1 MIAEKIIMV
10 RPAAFRFN
18 AETAADNAYQVNDL
32 SLSPDEVQAR
42 AAEEFSGLVD
52 ALREAGVVVD
62 VLQDKGDDT
71 PDSIFPNNTFVT
83 FPGKLFICPMY
94 SANRKKE
101 FPKLRPQYDA
111 LFDLS
116 RLEVADFSHE
126 PAALEGTGAMVLD
139 RFHAICYA
147 ALSARCDEGLLRRFC
162 DAYGMT
168 PVPFRARHHD
178 AAVYHTNVIMTV
190 AEHFA
195 LIAEELITEG
205 KGDLL
210 ARLKATGKEVIPLSA
225 DEVDHFCGNCLE
237 LKGEEPLL
245 VMSEEAYEHLVPEK
259 IAQIEKYDRILHVP
273 LPVISQLGGGS
284 ARCMIAENFIDA

>member
-10 RPAAFRFN
+10 RPSAFRFN
-18 AETAADNAYQVNDL
+18 AETAADNAYQVNDRSL
-32 SLSPDEVQAR
+32 SLDEVQAR
-42 AAEEFSGLVD
+42 AAEEFSGLVN
-52 ALREAGVVVD
+52 ALKEAGVVVD

-83 FPGKLFICPMY
+83 FPGKLFLCPMY
-94 SANRKKE
+94 SDNRKKE

-139 RFHAICYA
+139 RFHDICYA
-147 ALSARCDEGLLRRFC
+147 ALSARCDEDLLARFC
-162 DAYGMT
+162 DVYGLVT
-168 PVPFRARHHD
+168 VPFRAHHHD

-190 AEHFA
+190 AEHFV

-205 KGDLL
+205 KEDLL
-210 ARLKATGKEVIPLSA
+210 ARLKETGKEIIPLSA
-225 DEVDHFCGNCLE
+225 EEVDHFCGNCLE
-237 LKGEEPLL
+237 LMGDAPLL
-245 VMSEEAYEHLVPEK
+245 VMSEKAYEHLAPEK

-273 LPVISQLGGGS
+273 LPVISHLGGGS
-284 ARCMIAENFIDA
+284 ARCMIAENFC

>member
-1 MIAEKIIMV
+1 MIAEKIMMV

-18 AETAADNAYQVNDL
+18 AETAADNAYQVNDR

-116 RLEVADFSHE
+116 RLEVTDFSNE

-139 RFHAICYA
+139 RFHDICYA

-162 DAYGMT
+162 DAYGLT
-168 PVPFRARHHD
+168 PVPFRARHHE

-190 AEHFA
+190 AERFA
-195 LIAEELITEG
+195 LIAEELIVEG
-205 KGDLL
+205 KDELL
-210 ARLKATGKEVIPLSA
+210 ARLKATGKEIIPLSA

-237 LKGEEPLL
+237 LMGREPIL
-245 VMSEEAYEHLVPEK
+245 VMSEEAYEHLAPEK
-259 IAQIEKYDRILHVP
+259 IARIEKHDKIVHVP

-284 ARCMIAENFIDA
+284 ARCMLAENFIDA

>member
-1 MIAEKIIMV
+1 MIAEKIMMV

-18 AETAADNAYQVNDL
+18 AETAADNAYQVNDR

-42 AAEEFSGLVD
+42 AAEEFSDLAD

-62 VLQDKGDDT
+62 VLQDNGDDT

-101 FPKLRPQYDA
+101 FPKLRPQHDA

-116 RLEVADFSHE
+116 RLEVTDFSNE

-139 RFHAICYA
+139 RFHDTCYA

-162 DAYGMT
+162 DAYGLT
-168 PVPFRARHHD
+168 PVPFRARHRE

-190 AEHFA
+190 AERFA
-195 LIAEELITEG
+195 LIAEELIVEG
-205 KGDLL
+205 KDELL
-210 ARLKATGKEVIPLSA
+210 ARLKATGKEIIPLSA
-225 DEVDHFCGNCLE
+225 EEVDHFCGNCLE
-237 LKGEEPLL
+237 LMGREPIL
-245 VMSEEAYEHLVPEK
+245 VMSEEAYEHLAPEK
-259 IAQIEKYDRILHVP
+259 IARIEKHDKIVHVP

-284 ARCMIAENFIDA
+284 ARCMLAENFIDA

>member
-1 MIAEKIIMV
+1 MIADKIIMV
-10 RPAAFRFN
+10 RPSAFRFN
-18 AETAADNAYQVNDL
+18 SETAADNAYQVNDR

-42 AAEEFSGLVD
+42 AADEFSALAD
-52 ALREAGVVVD
+52 ALRGAGVKVD
-62 VLQDKGDDT
+62 VLNDDGEDT

-83 FPGKLFICPMY
+83 FPGKLFLCPMY
-94 SANRKKE
+94 SDNRKKE

-116 RLEVADFSHE
+116 RLEVLDFSHE

-147 ALSARCDEGLLRRFC
+147 ALSARSDEALLRRFC

-168 PVPFRARHHD
+168 PVSFRARHHE

-205 KGDLL
+205 KDELL
-210 ARLKATGKEVIPLSA
+210 ARLKATGKEIIPLSA

-237 LKGEEPLL
+237 LMGDEPLL
-245 VMSEEAYEHLVPEK
+245 VMSEEAYEHLAPEK
-259 IAQIEKYDRILHVP
+259 NPRIEKYDRILHVP

>member
-1 MIAEKIIMV
+1 MIAEKIMMV

-18 AETAADNAYQVNDL
+18 AETAADNAYQVNDR

-42 AAEEFSGLVD
+42 AAEEFSGLVN
-52 ALREAGVVVD
+52 ALREAEVVVD
-62 VLQDKGDDT
+62 VLQDKGDNT

-116 RLEVADFSHE
+116 RLEVTDFSNE
-126 PAALEGTGAMVLD
+126 PTALEGTGAMVLD
-139 RFHAICYA
+139 RFHDICYA
-147 ALSARCDEGLLRRFC
+147 ALSARCDEELLMRFC
-162 DAYGMT
+162 DAYGLA

-190 AEHFA
+190 AERFA
-195 LIAEELITEG
+195 LIAEELIVEG
-205 KGDLL
+205 KDDVL
-210 ARLKATGKEVIPLSA
+210 ARLKATGKEIIPLSA
-225 DEVDHFCGNCLE
+225 EEVDHFCGNCLE
-237 LKGEEPLL
+237 LMGDAPLL
-245 VMSEEAYEHLVPEK
+245 VMSEEAYEHLAPEK
-259 IAQIEKYDRILHVP
+259 IARIEKYDRILHVP

-284 ARCMIAENFIDA
+284 ARCMIAENFC